1 VNPRARR
8 KLRQGLQWAV
18 LAAALLILGANRW
31 VINASNA
38 YLFTEES
45 LLPENEVG
53 LVLGT
58 SNFTADGDA
67 NPSFRGRIEAAAELY
82 QAHKVMRLIV
92 SGTNPDS
99 HYNEPK
105 RMREAL
111 VAAGVPDDAITMDFA
126 GDHTLDSIER
136 AQSVFGLTQ
145 FTIITQRYHAYRAV
159 FIARKLGLRA
169 VAFTAPLNGKDL
181 GPRNPVREIFARVS
195 AILELYVLHPG
206 LLR

>member
-1 VNPRARR
+1 M
-8 KLRQGLQWAV
+8 
-18 LAAALLILGANRW
+18 LAAAVLILGANRW

-38 YLFTEES
+38 YLYTEDS

-67 NPSFRGRIEAAAELY
+67 NPSFRGRIEAAVELY
-82 QAHKVMRLIV
+82 QGHKIKRLIV
-92 SGTNPDS
+92 SGANPDS

-126 GDHTLDSIER
+126 GDHTFDSIER
-136 AQSVFGLTQ
+136 AQSVFGLTR
-145 FTIITQRYHAYRAV
+145 FTIITQRYHAYRAI
-159 FIARKLGLRA
+159 FIARKLGLHA
-169 VAFTAPLNGKDL
+169 VAFAATLNNKEL
-181 GPRNPVREIFARVS
+181 GPHNPVREIFARVY
-195 AILELYVLHPG
+195 AILELYALHPS